1 MITQLF
7 LTQRTGRMYHPGQP
21 DNTFPP
27 GIVRLHLSPPRSVA
41 VNPPLANILPQPWHW
56 HADGKCSSG

>member
-1 MITQLF
+1 MRLF
-7 LTQRTGRMYHPGQP
+7 LTQHTGRMYHPGQP
-21 DNTFPP
+21 ENTVQP
-27 GIVRLHLSPPRSVA
+27 GIVRQRLSPSRSVA